1 MMQAS
6 NLTLEQI
13 GDSKP
18 QSFWDILIHMEKMP
32 IALLF
37 GCLLGLSSAGFDH
50 SWLAFCGLAPLLV
63 LLTVCRSKT
72 EAAVTGFVFGLG
84 YHLVALSWYFGLFPL
99 RWMGVN
105 DVLAAQA
112 ISLVWFLESAHEAL
126 MFAAFAWLI
135 ASLPTRPG
143 FLPYIQRPFF
153 PYMFSIPFIWY
164 FLHWVVAP
172 SVFFLGIPIDQ
183 LAYSQSHNILFIQLA
198 KLGGAGAVDFILI
211 LVNAAV
217 AGCLIEFPKSGRRPV
232 ERVDVLSPRIGA
244 MFDITAASLVVAVS
258 MWWGATQV
266 DVYGNLEKYS
276 LEKASSTTA
285 PRLPIAVVQGNVTVE
300 EDRLKT
306 TSVQEIAARQAQL
319 SHDLGVAILVLPE
332 GAISPAQRA
341 PGCLLSVLKSV
352 VDREK
357 KEVIAGSFDRVGGNI
372 LNSAFLLEPDQKT
385 PQLYLKNQLIPF
397 FEWWPWQ
404 DARNELPETF
414 RDKLPSVRNNF
425 VKAAQTELL
434 KSSWGKVGVS
444 ISAELIYPQV
454 IAQEVRKGAS
464 LLVNVSNLAWFHNA
478 SLTKQLLAAATFR
491 AVENE
496 RFLIISSNTGI
507 SAVIDPAGI
516 VSSASLPGRRG
527 TLIDTVQFLVD
538 KTLFTKMWWL

>member
-1 MMQAS
+1 MQAS
-6 NLTLEQI
+6 NLTVEHL

-18 QSFWDILIHMEKMP
+18 ISWWDNLIHVEKMP

-37 GCLLGLSSAGFDH
+37 GGVLGLSSAGFDH

-63 LLTVCRSKT
+63 LITVCRSKT
-72 EAAVTGFVFGLG
+72 EAAVNGFVFGLG
-84 YHLVALSWYFGLFPL
+84 YHFVALSWYFGLFPL
-99 RWMGVN
+99 RWMGIN
-105 DVLAAQA
+105 DVFAAQA
-112 ISLVWFLESAHEAL
+112 VSLIWFTECAHEAL
-126 MFAAFAWLI
+126 LFAFFAWLV

-143 FLPYIQRPFF
+143 LLPYIQRPYF
-153 PYMFSIPFIWY
+153 PYMLSIPFIWY
-164 FLHWVVAP
+164 FLNWVIAP
-172 SVFFLGIPIDQ
+172 SIFFLGIPIDQ

-198 KLGGAGAVDFILI
+198 KLGGAGAVDYVLL

-217 AGCLIEFPKSGRRPV
+217 AGCLIEFPKYGRRPV
-232 ERVDVLSPRIGA
+232 ERVDVLSPRVGA
-244 MFDITAASLVVAVS
+244 MADLAFASLVVAVS
-258 MWWGATQV
+258 MWWGSTQV
-266 DVYGNLEKYS
+266 EAYGNLEKY
-276 LEKASSTTA
+276 LLQNANSSTA
-285 PRLPIAVVQGNVTVE
+285 PRVPIAVVQGNVTVE

-306 TSVQEIAARQAQL
+306 TSVQELAARQAEL
-319 SHDLGVAILVLPE
+319 SSGLGVGILVLPE

-341 PGCLLSVLKSV
+341 PGYLLSVLKNLVSK
-352 VDREK
+352 EK
-357 KEVIAGSFDRVGGNI
+357 KEVIAGSFDRIGGNI
-372 LNSAFLLEPDQKT
+372 LNSAFLLDPNQKD
-385 PQLYLKNQLIPF
+385 PQLYLKNQLTPF

-404 DARNELPETF
+404 DVRNELPETF

-454 IAQEVRKGAS
+454 IATEVRKGAA

-478 SLTKQLLAAATFR
+478 ALTKQLLAAATFR

-507 SAVIDPAGI
+507 SAVIDPAGV